1 MALRGQTLC
10 AEWLFVHW
18 RERVQRSYKW
28 NVEHD
33 VGNLAGVCGSTPAA
47 FVNNAFEATREVR
60 EAQVR
65 GRQDRSHQ

>member
-1 MALRGQTLC
+1 M
-10 AEWLFVHW
+10 
-18 RERVQRSYKW
+18 
-28 NVEHD
+28 EHD

-47 FVNNAFEATREVR
+47 LVNNAFEATREVR